1 MAAYWNRKQ
10 VTPGEVAYAGVIAGI
25 LAGIAMAIVSMGW
38 AMMTGRGAWT
48 PVKMIA
54 VTVLNRSW
62 LDRPGFQFTPVMV
75 GMMIHF
81 ATAIGFGII
90 FSLIGGRLSYGQAI
104 SWGISVWAG
113 DLALYAISLVAD
125 CQSGHGADALS
136 AVRD

>member
-62 LDRPGFQFTPVMV
+62 LDRPGF
-75 GMMIHF
+75 
-81 ATAIGFGII
+81 
-90 FSLIGGRLSYGQAI
+90 
-104 SWGISVWAG
+104 
-113 DLALYAISLVAD
+113 
-125 CQSGHGADALS
+125 
-136 AVRD
+136 